1 MCLAAAGSNLSFGE
15 RQLVCLARMVLRQPA
30 VLLLDEATSAID
42 PSTQE
47 KAQDHQPRGVK
58 LSQSINVY
66 PREIY
71 MHI

>member
-1 MCLAAAGSNLSFGE
+1 LILEILSGSNLSFGE

-47 KAQDHQPRGVK
+47 KARF
-58 LSQSINVY
+58 
-66 PREIY
+66 
-71 MHI
+71 MT